1 MKRIWLC
8 LLLLTGAALA
18 CGQAS
23 TSPTATSPAGVLPGN
38 EGLSPAVEEGYFT
51 IALEYAIPGLAEA
64 YAPSGLTYA
73 KPQGIFGLW
82 KYLEPEPGVFN
93 WEPLDKLVIEYQQAG
108 FSGIQL
114 LISAESS
121 WASTE
126 PPSLLTK
133 GNTLPKEEYLDEYV
147 SFVTAFVER
156 YDGDGEGDVP
166 GLLFPVHHY
175 GIEREFSGYWPS
187 DAEDYLKLLDLAYPA
202 IHAADPEAEVLLN
215 AILMVDVFD
224 GDPDPTE
231 LQRRLT
237 TPQQGIRKSVP
248 EIQKIL
254 AACDD
259 YDVIDIHSLG
269 DYTEIP
275 PTTAWLREQLEL
287 DGCDQ
292 KPIWVGDA
300 FSMSALVGYGGRPAW
315 PGTAENLDQV
325 IETLKLVANPKSDG
339 YQEAR
344 DWLYGLMAEGLVK
357 KIVVSAGEGL
367 RGINIGNTED
377 WKTNLPAMDAAS
389 VSLVGTSM
397 FMGMMDTR
405 VTQQQSGEGLP
416 PYRTP
421 SGQIR
426 PAFYALELVNQ
437 QLGGFT
443 AVEKLDLGPGIWA
456 YRFTRPAGPL
466 WVVWYDDG
474 ILYFPGDTAPEVDLE
489 LPFPADAASITIT
502 PTAFGQELPESL
514 EAAANGEVLE
524 LKICPTPLLIEIS
537 QD

>member
-1 MKRIWLC
+1 MKRIWFC

-18 CGQAS
+18 CGQVPAP
-23 TSPTATSPAGVLPGN
+23 PTATSPASIQPDN
-38 EGLSPAVEEGYFT
+38 DNIPRMVEQENFT

-64 YAPSGLTYA
+64 YAPSGLSYA

-82 KYLEPEPGVFN
+82 KYLEPEPGVFS

-133 GNTLPKEEYLDEYV
+133 GNTLPKEEYQDEYV

-156 YDGDGEGDVP
+156 YDGDGKGDVP

-187 DAEDYLKLLDLAYPA
+187 NADDYLQLLGWAYPA
-202 IHAADPEAEVLLN
+202 IHAADPEAKVLLN
-215 AILMVDVFD
+215 AILLVDVFD
-224 GDPDPTE
+224 GDPDPAE

-254 AACDD
+254 AACDN
-259 YDVIDIHSLG
+259 YDLIDLHSLG

-287 DGCDQ
+287 DGCAP

-315 PGTAENLDQV
+315 PGTADNQDRV
-325 IETLKLVANPKSDG
+325 VETLKVVANPKSNG

-367 RGINIGNTED
+367 SGINIGNTED

-389 VSLVGTSM
+389 VPLVGTSM

-416 PYRTP
+416 PYRAP

-426 PAFYALELVNQ
+426 PAFYALKLVNR
-437 QLGGFT
+437 QLSGFT
-443 AVEKLDLGPGIWA
+443 AVEKLALGPGIWA

-466 WVVWYDDG
+466 WVIWYDDG
-474 ILYFPGDTAPEVDLE
+474 VLYFPGETPPEVDLE
-489 LPFPADAASITIT
+489 LPFPSDAASVTIS
-502 PTAFGQELPESL
+502 PTAMGQELPDSL
-514 EAAANGEVLE
+514 SVAANGEVLE
-524 LKICPTPLLIEIS
+524 LKVGPTPVFIEIS